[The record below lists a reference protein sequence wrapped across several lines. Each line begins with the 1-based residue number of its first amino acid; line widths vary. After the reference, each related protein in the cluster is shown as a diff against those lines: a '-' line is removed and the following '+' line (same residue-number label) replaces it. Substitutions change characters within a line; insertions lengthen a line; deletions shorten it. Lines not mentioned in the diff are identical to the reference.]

1 MARKHNLIERV
12 CEDCGDTYIG
22 TKWSYKCPSCYAY
35 LRVHPEGAYPQ
46 PDYGEVLYASNGD
59 PVCHICCKAYRKL
72 GNHIRFKHKITQEE
86 YRETFGLHHNTRL
99 SNQDYINQMRIYNI
113 VNKETVIDRNLI
125 KRGKKTRISKKHNLP
140 GRKIGNNQITFIYS
154 KKIKDTK

>member
-86 YRETFGLHHNTRL
+86 
-99 SNQDYINQMRIYNI
+99 
-113 VNKETVIDRNLI
+113 TVIDRNLI
-125 KRGKKTRISKKHNLP
+125 KGGKKTRISKKHNLP

-154 KKIKDTK
+154 KKIKGAK